1 MDRHY
6 YYRLLGLTCEA
17 TSSQI
22 KKAYELRMA
31 KLDSPDY
38 ADDPEYRQ
46 KKKAQATMAYR
57 VLMGNAPVPTK
68 NSKKNGFEKFKDALE
83 RKEEIDDDCDV
94 CIDEDDKPSFKD
106 RFESTL
112 KKPSK
117 KKPFNTINIDKK
129 TVTSVVVSAFTLITC
144 ISTIVAAVAG
154 DSEPD
159 FTDYEILQS
168 EVIYV
173 DYDENLNYAQK
184 ADYAAKVD
192 YNEGNDEY
200 GDSDTYY
207 ATRDVLGALDVDDA
221 NEFFYYI
228 TDDEYYF
235 QDYDDKTCAD
245 TMIEWIGAPDFSE
258 VAGAENCYTGERILD
273 HADYLWYLEEC
284 LWNQL

>member
-46 KKKAQATMAYR
+46 KKKAEATMAYR
-57 VLMGNAPVPTK
+57 ILMGNAPVPTK
-68 NSKKNGFEKFKDALE
+68 SSKKNGFEKFKDALE

-284 LWNQL
+284 LWDQL